1 MADNI
6 NETEIIERLNSAPS
20 VRGFFIATVD
30 VFNDSIDGLVQRIFR
45 KDNFAV
51 QSVVDPLL
59 QDSGP
64 AGRSICSFE
73 VIVWLRCA
81 SR

>member
-20 VRGFFIATVD
+20 VRGFFIAAVD

-51 QSVVDPLL
+51 QSV
-59 QDSGP
+59 
-64 AGRSICSFE
+64 
-73 VIVWLRCA
+73 
-81 SR
+81 